1 MDSMVRSALARSS
14 ALRLAK
20 ALSIER
26 GSGLSWRQV
35 EQRDVHRFDRLAD
48 ARGLVANRGVHDRV
62 SRGSE
67 WEPEPARHR
76 PGTAHH

>member
-26 GSGLSWRQV
+26 GSGLY
-35 EQRDVHRFDRLAD
+35 
-48 ARGLVANRGVHDRV
+48 GGK
-62 SRGSE
+62 
-67 WEPEPARHR
+67 
-76 PGTAHH
+76 